1 MFLIDQSKIAQKQV
15 IFNHR
20 KMSKIIFFMKAR
32 NGNYEALRDIKKGLS
47 NEGASLKFDVPPNTV
62 STWVNSF

>member
-1 MFLIDQSKIAQKQV
+1 
-15 IFNHR
+15 
-20 KMSKIIFFMKAR
+20 MKAR